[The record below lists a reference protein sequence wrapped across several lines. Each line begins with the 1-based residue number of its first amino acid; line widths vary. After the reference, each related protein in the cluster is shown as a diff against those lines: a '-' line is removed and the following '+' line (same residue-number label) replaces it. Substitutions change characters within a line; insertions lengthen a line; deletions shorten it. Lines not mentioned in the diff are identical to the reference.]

1 MSKKYTLYLNQH
13 IGVPAEPIVH
23 VGDLVKRGQKIAVPS
38 KLGANIHASVSG
50 KIVKITEDYIVIDA
64 DDEQPEDY
72 VPIKETENILETVKE
87 AGIVGMGGAGF
98 PTHVK
103 LDIDLKG
110 GYVIANAAEC
120 EPILSHNIKQIEEN
134 PEKIYRGLKYVMQTV
149 NASKGY
155 IGIKAKNKKAID
167 ALMQVIDDDNIQIK
181 KLPDMYP
188 EGEER
193 ALVKSILGKLLKP
206 NELPSAA
213 DAVVCNVETI
223 VSICEAVEER
233 KPLISKN
240 ITVAGRLKSGRD
252 AHVFEDVPL
261 GTPVSELIEKAGG
274 IDSEYGEILIG
285 GPFTGKPGDLNT
297 PVVKTTGGVL
307 VTIPFPKDTRKMGLL
322 ECGCGADEARLRQI
336 AEKMGAEVVAV
347 DRCKRVQ
354 DVKNGIKCDD
364 PGNCPGQAQKVMN
377 LKKQGAEAIIVGCCS
392 DCTNTVMGIA
402 PKLKLPV
409 YHHTDHVMRT
419 AGKYIVR
426 RLKV

>member
-23 VGDLVKRGQKIAVPS
+23 VGDLVKRGQKIAVPT

-72 VPIKETENILETVKE
+72 VPIKETENILEAVKE

-103 LDIDLKG
+103 LDVDLNG
-110 GYVIANAAEC
+110 GNVIANAAEC

-134 PEKIYRGLKYVMQTV
+134 PEKVYRGLKYVMQTV
-149 NASKGY
+149 NASRAY
-155 IGIKAKNKKAID
+155 IGIKSKNKKAIM
-167 ALMQVIDDDNIQIK
+167 ALKQVIDENNVSIK
-181 KLPDMYP
+181 ELPDIYP
-188 EGEER
+188 AGEER

-206 NELPSAA
+206 DELPLEANT
-213 DAVVCNVETI
+213 VVCNVETLA
-223 VSICEAVEER
+223 SICEAVEDR
-233 KPLISKN
+233 KPLFTKN
-240 ITVAGRLKSGRD
+240 LTVGGRLKSGRD
-252 AHVFEDVPL
+252 AHVFMKVPI
-261 GTPVSELIEKAGG
+261 GTPVKELIERAGG
-274 IDSEYGEILIG
+274 IEGEYGEILIG
-285 GPFTGKPGDLNT
+285 GPFTGKPGNLNT
-297 PVVKTTGGVL
+297 PVTKTTGGVL

-347 DRCKRVQ
+347 ERCKRVQ
-354 DVKNGIKCDD
+354 DVKNGIKCED

-377 LKKQGAEAIIVGCCS
+377 LKRQGAEAIIIGCCS

-419 AGKYIVR
+419 FGKYIVR
-426 RLKV
+426 KLKV